1 MRAWRRRRVAPGVPV
16 RAAARPRDLTTR
28 GNRRFAQVF
37 DVGHMGTWACRSR
50 ARRRLS
56 SSPGSPTTTTARFR
70 FTVFI
75 NTFTNDRTARA
86 GDALPQRNLPLC
98 VSGSMKRRG
107 CGFVCTH
114 GERPRAAWPAHR
126 AHTAASFCE
135 RTAPRGAGKA
145 AKPRGTAGK
154 RAQRAL
160 S

>member
-37 DVGHMGTWACRSR
+37 DVGHMGTWACRRR

-75 NTFTNDRTARA
+75 NTLTNDRTARA
-86 GDALPQRNLPLC
+86 GDALPQRNFPLC

-126 AHTAASFCE
+126 AHTDASFSK